1 MDAATRQLVRQRANQ
16 RCEYCQLPQTAAPF
30 FSFHME
36 HIRAKKH
43 GGKDDPQNLA
53 LACPD
58 CNRFKGTD
66 LVTIDRETDQ
76 EVALFNPRVHTW
88 DDHFVWDAAKIA
100 GRTPIGRATVR
111 LLKMN
116 EEVRVKMREKLQ
128 ARGEL

>member
-1 MDAATRQLVRQRANQ
+1 
-16 RCEYCQLPQTAAPF
+16 
-30 FSFHME
+30 ME

-116 EEVRVKMREKLQ
+116 EEVRVKMRAELQ